1 MLNQRITF
9 SLIIPVLNSK
19 KKLIKTIKSIKKQK
33 YNNYEIIVVDGCS
46 TDGTVDYI
54 KNEKL
59 IKKKIIKHDRGIYDA
74 INRGILI
81 AEGKYIN
88 TINAGDVYYSKNSL
102 NIIKG
107 YFDRNKS
114 YSFIF
119 GAVLKNKIFYKYQPI
134 KMNWSFNFYPG
145 HSGGFFVKKSVH
157 NKYGLYNL
165 KYRCSS
171 DYDFFW
177 RIIKKNKLQGIS
189 TKKNEIISI
198 FEPGGFSSKLS
209 FFEHVLEETMIRINN
224 KQNKLIV
231 LLIFFLRC
239 LIHFKKI

>member
-102 NIIKG
+102 NIIKD
-107 YFDRNKS
+107 YFDRNRS

-134 KMNWSFNFYPG
+134 KMNWSFNFYPA

-189 TKKNEIISI
+189 TKKNEVISI

>member
-134 KMNWSFNFYPG
+134 KMNWSFNFYPA

-189 TKKNEIISI
+189 TKKNEVISI